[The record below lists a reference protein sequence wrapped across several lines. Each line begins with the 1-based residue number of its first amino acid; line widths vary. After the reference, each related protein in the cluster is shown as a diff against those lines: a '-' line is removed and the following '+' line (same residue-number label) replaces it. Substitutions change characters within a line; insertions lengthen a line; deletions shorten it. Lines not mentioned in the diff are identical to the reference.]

1 MVRAHRDTTM
11 HRNREESADM
21 MKTLRAGARSPLLR
35 LYAAALAGAV
45 CAHAHAEPSGGRVV
59 AGSGAITG
67 SGANTT
73 IQQNS
78 NRLAIDWN
86 SFSTR
91 PGESVTFNQPGANA
105 IALNRVVGPRPSALF
120 GRLDANGQVFIVN
133 PNGVIFG
140 PGAQVNVGGLL
151 ASTLNLST
159 SDFMSGHYAFAGGGR
174 GDWRDRRW
182 HRHDRDDGAAVV
194 NLGTIKSAPGGYVA
208 LIGARAINAGT
219 IDTPN
224 GVAALAA
231 GERIAVTLGDH
242 SMIGLSVER
251 GALRALAANRGLI
264 QADGGQAWLT
274 ASAEDALFSSVV
286 NNTGIIRARS
296 AVSEN
301 GVIRL
306 VAEGGIASV
315 GGTLDAS
322 APGGGNGGVIET
334 SGTQVRVAPDA
345 QVTTA
350 AAAGQTG
357 TWRIASDF
365 AALVGSGDRFSQRFG
380 TIPGAT
386 LSRVLESTNVSIS
399 AAAPAGFQPF
409 GLVLIDGPVAWR
421 GSNTLALAAQSG
433 IALDAPITAPA
444 GTLVLST
451 GGRASQ
457 RGPVQAA
464 SVALQGGTGAYALTD
479 PANRIG
485 TLAANAASLAVNG
498 AAPMTIGSVAGL
510 VGVSASGAVTL
521 NAPSLTL
528 NAPVSSRASG
538 TAITLASTRFDNRA
552 GAQALTTPNGRWL
565 VYSDSPDTDNFGG
578 LQSGNLAL
586 WGDSYTG
593 GADARASS
601 SGGNRF
607 AFNALQQVTLTAVNI
622 DVPFDTPRTLGP
634 NDVTIAF
641 RYDGTNYGRAFA
653 DSATVHEPF
662 VFTVTSTGAAPGA
675 ASGDYVITITA
686 NGGPTGYHITTQS
699 GTLRIAAAPTQP
711 VTPITPPPA
720 PPATPGTPESP
731 VSPTQPSSPETVVTT
746 ALTLPGILD
755 SVRTDAANPAPLPD
769 GTPGLQPQSAPLVQQ
784 RTDSSSDGSRLP
796 DDAWP
801 GHVCRM

>member
-1 MVRAHRDTTM
+1 MI
-11 HRNREESADM
+11 
-21 MKTLRAGARSPLLR
+21 KTLRAGAASPALR
-35 LYAAALAGAV
+35 LCVATLLSAT
-45 CAHAHAEPSGGRVV
+45 CAHAHAGPGGAHVV
-59 AGSGAITG
+59 AGSGSVTT
-67 SGANTT
+67 SGASTT

-120 GRLDANGQVFIVN
+120 GKLNANGQVFIVN

-159 SDFMSGHYAFAGGGR
+159 SDFMSGHYAFADDGR
-174 GDWRDRRW
+174 RGWRERHW
-182 HRHDRDDGAAVV
+182 HRGHDRDDGAAVV
-194 NLGTIKSAPGGYVA
+194 NLGSITSAPGGYVA

-219 IDTPN
+219 INTPD

-251 GALRALAANRGLI
+251 GTLHALAANHGLI
-264 QADGGQAWLT
+264 QADGGQAWLS
-274 ASAEDALFSSVV
+274 ANAEDALFASVV
-286 NNTGIIRARS
+286 NNTGIIRAHS

-306 VAEGGIASV
+306 VADGGIVRV

-322 APGGGNGGVIET
+322 APNNGNGGVIET
-334 SGTQVRVAPDA
+334 SGTQVRVAQNA
-345 QVTTA
+345 TITTA
-350 AAAGQTG
+350 AAAGHTG

-365 AALVGSGDRFSQRFG
+365 AALVGSGNRFDQRFG
-380 TIPGAT
+380 TIQGTT
-386 LSRVLESTNVSIS
+386 LSRVLDSTNVSIS
-399 AAAPAGFQPF
+399 ASAPAGFQPF
-409 GLVLIDGPVAWR
+409 GFVLIDGPLAWR
-421 GSNTLALAAQSG
+421 SANTLSLAAQNGIVLAAPVSAPNGTLALSAGSSAIQR
-433 IALDAPITAPA
+433 APID
-444 GTLVLST
+444 
-451 GGRASQ
+451 
-457 RGPVQAA
+457 AA
-464 SVALQGGTGAYALTD
+464 RLALQGGTGNYTLSNAG
-479 PANRIG
+479 NRIG
-485 TLAANAASLAVNG
+485 TLAANAASVVVNS
-498 AAPMTIGSVAGL
+498 AAPMTIGNVAGL
-510 VGVSASGAVTL
+510 AGVAASGAVTL
-521 NAPSLTL
+521 AAPLLTL
-528 NAPVSSRASG
+528 VAPVSSRASG
-538 TAITLASTRFDNRA
+538 TAITLASASLDNRA
-552 GAQALTTPNGRWL
+552 GAQALVTPNGRWL

-586 WGDSYTG
+586 WGDTYNG
-593 GADARASS
+593 AADARAAS

-607 AFNALQQVTLTAVNI
+607 AFTALQQVTLAAVNL

-634 NDVTIAF
+634 DDVTVAM
-641 RYDGTNYGRAFA
+641 RYDGSNYGHAFA

-662 VFTVTSTGAAPGA
+662 IFTVTSTGAAPGA
-675 ASGDYVITITA
+675 ASGEYTITITA
-686 NGGPTGYHITTQS
+686 TGGPTGYRITTQS
-699 GTLRIAAAPTQP
+699 GTLRIAAAPPPPSLPPPPTQP
-711 VTPITPPPA
+711 SQPTQVTGPITPPP
-720 PPATPGTPESP
+720 PPPPPTPIQP
-731 VSPTQPSSPETVVTT
+731 VQPSAPDSIVTT
-746 ALTLPGILD
+746 TAATLPGILD
-755 SVRTDAANPAPLPD
+755 SVRTDASNPANLSD
-769 GTPGLQPQSAPLVQQ
+769 AAPGLEPQSAPLVQQ

>member
-1 MVRAHRDTTM
+1 MIR
-11 HRNREESADM
+11 
-21 MKTLRAGARSPLLR
+21 TLRAGAASPTLR
-35 LYAAALAGAV
+35 LCAAALLGAAL
-45 CAHAHAEPSGGRVV
+45 AHAHAEPSGGRVV
-59 AGSGAITG
+59 AGSGAVTS

-120 GRLDANGQVFIVN
+120 GKLDANGQVFIVN

-159 SDFMSGHYAFAGGGR
+159 NDFMSGHYTFAGGGR
-174 GDWRDRRW
+174 DGWHDWREHRR
-182 HRHDRDDGAAVV
+182 HHHDRDHDDDGAVV
-194 NLGTIKSAPGGYVA
+194 NLGTIRSAPGGYVA
-208 LIGARAINAGT
+208 LIGARAINVGT
-219 IDTPN
+219 IETPN

-231 GERIAVTLGDH
+231 GERIAVTLANH

-251 GALRALAANRGLI
+251 GALRALAANQGLI

-286 NNTGIIRARS
+286 NNTGVIRARS

-322 APGGGNGGVIET
+322 APGGGNGGAIVT

-345 QVTTA
+345 QITTA
-350 AAAGQTG
+350 AASGQTG

-365 AALVGSGDRFSQRFG
+365 AALVGSGSRFSQRFG
-380 TIPGAT
+380 TIQSTT

-399 AAAPAGFQPF
+399 AAAPSGFQPF

-421 GSNTLALAAQSG
+421 GTNTLSLAAQSG
-433 IALDAPITAPA
+433 IALDAPIIAPN
-444 GTLVLST
+444 GTLVMST
-451 GGRASQ
+451 SGRASQ
-457 RGPVQAA
+457 RAPIEAA
-464 SVALQGGTGAYALTD
+464 NVALQGGTGSYALSN
-479 PANRIG
+479 AGNRIG
-485 TLAANAASLAVNG
+485 TLAANAASVVVNSAV
-498 AAPMTIGSVAGL
+498 PMSVGSVAGL
-510 VGVSASGAVTL
+510 VGVSASGVVTL
-521 NAPSLTL
+521 AAPSLTL
-528 NAPVSSRASG
+528 SAPVSSRASG
-538 TAITLASTRFDNRA
+538 TAITLASTSFDNRA
-552 GAQALTTPNGRWL
+552 GAQALAAPNGRWI

-586 WGDSYTG
+586 WGDAYTG
-593 GADARASS
+593 AADARAAS

-622 DVPFDTPRTLGP
+622 DVPFDTPHVLGP
-634 NDVTIAF
+634 SDVTIAY

-653 DSATVHEPF
+653 DSPTVHEPF
-662 VFTVTSTGAAPGA
+662 VFTVTSIGAAPGA
-675 ASGDYVITITA
+675 ASGEYVITITA
-686 NGGPTGYHITTQS
+686 TGGPTGYRITTQS

-711 VTPITPPPA
+711 TTPVTPVTPPE
-720 PPATPGTPESP
+720 PPATPPET
-731 VSPTQPSSPETVVTT
+731 PTQPGAPGSIVTT
-746 ALTLPGILD
+746 AITLPGILD
-755 SVRTDAANPAPLPD
+755 SVRTDAANPEHLSDA
-769 GTPGLQPQSAPLVQQ
+769 TPGLEPQSAPLVQQ
-784 RTDSSSDGSRLP
+784 RTDSSRDGSRLP
-796 DDAWP
+796 DNAWS

>member
-1 MVRAHRDTTM
+1 MI
-11 HRNREESADM
+11 
-21 MKTLRAGARSPLLR
+21 KTLRAGAASPAVRLCAATLLG
-35 LYAAALAGAV
+35 AAF
-45 CAHAHAEPSGGRVV
+45 AHAHAEPTGGRVV
-59 AGSGAITG
+59 AGSGSVAT
-67 SGANTT
+67 SGPGTT

-120 GRLDANGQVFIVN
+120 GKLNANGQVFIVN

-151 ASTLNLST
+151 ASTLGLST
-159 SDFMSGHYAFAGGGR
+159 SDFMSGHYAFADSGR
-174 GDWRDRRW
+174 KDWRERHW
-182 HRHDRDDGAAVV
+182 HHDHDDGAAVV
-194 NLGTIKSAPGGYVA
+194 NLGSLTSAPGGYVA

-231 GERIAVTLGDH
+231 GERVAVTLGDH
-242 SMIGLSVER
+242 GMIGLSVER
-251 GALRALAANRGLI
+251 GTLRALVANRGLI

-274 ASAEDALFSSVV
+274 ANAEDALFASVV

-306 VAEGGIASV
+306 VAEGGVARV

-322 APGGGNGGVIET
+322 APGGGNGGIIET
-334 SGTQVRVAPDA
+334 TGTQVRVASDA
-345 QVTTA
+345 RITTA

-365 AALVGSGDRFSQRFG
+365 AALVGSGNRFGRRFG
-380 TIPGAT
+380 TIQGAT
-386 LSRVLESTNVSIS
+386 LSRVLESTSVSIS
-399 AAAPAGFQPF
+399 AAAPSGSQPF
-409 GLVLIDGPVAWR
+409 GFVLIDGPVAWR
-421 GSNTLALAAQSG
+421 GANTLSLAAQSG
-433 IALDAPITAPA
+433 IVLDAPITAPN
-444 GTLVLST
+444 GTLAMST
-451 GGRASQ
+451 GGGVAQRA
-457 RGPVQAA
+457 PVEAA
-464 SVALQGGTGAYALTD
+464 NVALQGGAGTYTLANT
-479 PANRIG
+479 ANRIG
-485 TLAANAASLAVNG
+485 TLAADAASIVVND
-498 AAPMTIGSVAGL
+498 AAPLTIGSVAGL
-510 VGVSASGAVTL
+510 AGVSASGAVTL
-521 NAPSLTL
+521 AAPSLTL
-528 NAPVSSRASG
+528 AAPVASRASG
-538 TAITLASTRFDNRA
+538 TAITLASASFDNRA
-552 GAQALTTPNGRWL
+552 GAQALAAPNGRWL
-565 VYSDSPDTDNFGG
+565 VYSDSPDADGFGG

-593 GADARASS
+593 GADARAAS

-607 AFNALQQVTLTAVNI
+607 AFTALQQVTLTAVNI

-634 NDVTIAF
+634 NDVTIAL
-641 RYDGTNYGRAFA
+641 RYDGSNYGKAFA
-653 DSATVHEPF
+653 DSPTVHEPF

-675 ASGDYVITITA
+675 ASGEYIITITA
-686 NGGPTGYHITTQS
+686 TGGPTGYRITTQS

-711 VTPITPPPA
+711 PPNTPNVPTTPVTPETP
-720 PPATPGTPESP
+720 TSP
-731 VSPTQPSSPETVVTT
+731 LQPTQPTTAPEPLVTT
-746 ALTLPGILD
+746 ATTLPGILD
-755 SVRTDAANPAPLPD
+755 SVRTDAANPAHLSD
-769 GTPGLQPQSAPLVQQ
+769 ATPGLEPGSAPLVRQ